1 MTRLQCKPN
10 HDSMTTSWFFVA
22 LLATAFCC
30 GIGCES
36 KPASTPPTAVRE
48 ELFIESTDE
57 FGIHFSLDP
66 GDTNDY
72 FVPKVMGSGLAIFD
86 ADGDGRQDL
95 LFLQNSGPTSN
106 SKNKLY
112 RQTADGKFE
121 DVSAG
126 SGLDFAGHN
135 MGVAVGDID
144 NDGLP
149 DLVITQY
156 AGVKVFS
163 NRGHFRFSDVTA
175 TCGVSNPH
183 WGTSVSFVDYD
194 LDGRLDLFIAN
205 YVDFDRGHTCEN
217 STQGG
222 REFCGPSS
230 FTGVPSKLFRNLGKK
245 INGVKFEDVSI
256 SSNIGKSLSPGLGV
270 YCADLTGDGWPDIFV
285 ANDAKP
291 NFLWVNQKNGMF
303 VEDALS
309 RGIAYNSMGQ
319 VAANMGVAVGD
330 INRDGLLDLFVT
342 HLTTES
348 NTLWAQEPIGYF
360 KDRTIPSKAATT
372 KWRGTGFGTLMSD
385 FDCDGNIDIALVNGR
400 VARSASS
407 DASLPKFWQ
416 NYSERNQILQ
426 NNGGSFTDTS
436 SDNPAFCGFGNVG
449 RGLAIGDLNGDGFPD
464 LVTTAI
470 GGPARVFLNSAKSA
484 NHWLVV
490 RALTPSGA
498 PAIGAEVRLKMETG
512 NQLRV
517 IQPSESYLS
526 SSQPDAFFGLG
537 GVADFLEIR
546 VHWPDGTSTIAPAGK
561 GNRIVTIRQS
571 SPKTQ
576 P

>member
-1 MTRLQCKPN
+1 
-10 HDSMTTSWFFVA
+10 MTTSWFFVA

-330 INRDGLLDLFVT
+330 NNRDGLLDLFVP
-342 HLTTES
+342 HLTTEW